1 MRSIGKRTRSS
12 PRSTAPP
19 EAGRP
24 GNFTRNA
31 WTGDLLL
38 KRLSRSVHQTI
49 PHHRN
54 PGTTGVSEVSSCSPL
69 VTDGDLTRYNARTTG
84 LQRRRSTGG
93 TITIYR
99 RIAVSK
105 SAGPQ
110 GRGSSSLPPTMK

>member
-1 MRSIGKRTRSS
+1 MRSTGKRTRSS

-69 VTDGDLTRYNARTTG
+69 VTDGDLTRYDARTTG
-84 LQRRRSTGG
+84 AATSPDHDLPVASSSQ
-93 TITIYR
+93 
-99 RIAVSK
+99 K
-105 SAGPQ
+105 SAGCKSEGASHPA
-110 GRGSSSLPPTMK
+110 